1 MSEIIEY
8 PTPDV
13 SLVRPPETAWE
24 HERRAFRAL
33 LPELRAKYDGQ
44 FVAIK
49 DGKVV
54 ASGSHEVAVALEAY
68 SRVGY
73 GPLYVGHVSD
83 SPRRPVRIPSAR
95 RPRGQGPLVK

>member
-8 PTPDV
+8 PAPDL
-13 SLVRPPETAWE
+13 SLFKPPESAWE
-24 HERRAFRAL
+24 RERRAFRTL

-54 ASGSHEVAVALEAY
+54 ASGSDEVEVALEAY

-73 GPLYVGHVSD
+73 GPLYLGHVSD
-83 SPRRPVRIPSAR
+83 SPRPPARIPSAR
-95 RPRGQGPLVK
+95 RPRGQGPVVK